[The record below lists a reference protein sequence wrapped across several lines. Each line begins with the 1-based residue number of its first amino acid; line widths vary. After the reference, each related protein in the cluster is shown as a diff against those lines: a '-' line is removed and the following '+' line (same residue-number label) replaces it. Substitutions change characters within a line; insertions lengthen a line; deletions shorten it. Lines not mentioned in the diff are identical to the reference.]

1 MTVLPDP
8 GASRAV
14 LIGCS
19 QFDHME
25 QLPAVA
31 GNLAAL
37 AETLCH
43 PISWK
48 LSPGNCVIV
57 SNPASND
64 EVMTEIRSAAKQ
76 ARDTLLVY
84 YAGHGLI
91 DLQNALQLALPKTH
105 KQHVESGLPYDY
117 VRQAV
122 LGGQAERQVIVL
134 DCCFGGLALG
144 VMAGTPELVDQAA
157 VEGSYLLAA
166 ASETS
171 YALAPPGETYTAF
184 TGELLNILRTGI
196 PDGPELL
203 ELDAVYRH
211 LRLAL
216 GAKQRPVP
224 QARNRNTSAR
234 LALGRN
240 RAFLPGLP
248 VGSSASPNLDRRT
261 WPSPEGIR
269 TAQGFIA
276 ALQDVRQMSGLSQ
289 KAVSHRSGGR
299 ISGSGVS
306 TLLTRETLP
315 RTWTAVPAF
324 LSACGV
330 PDVQVEQWHTAW
342 TRLRAEQASTTAAA
356 QPPEQQITKPA
367 AGTRGAWRRL
377 TSRIGRSKP
386 R

>member
-14 LIGCS
+14 LIGS
-19 QFDHME
+19 SRFDHLE

-31 GNLAAL
+31 NNLTAL
-37 AETLCH
+37 AEALCL
-43 PISWK
+43 PTSWG
-48 LSPGNCVIV
+48 LPPQNCVVV
-57 SNPASND
+57 SNPVSND
-64 EVMTEIRSAAKQ
+64 EVMAELRSAAKQ

-91 DLQNALQLALPKTH
+91 DLQNALQLALPKSH
-105 KQHVESGLPYDY
+105 QRRVESGLPYDY

-122 LGGQAERQVIVL
+122 LDGPAERQVIVL

-144 VMAGTPELVDQAA
+144 AMAGTPELVDQAS

-184 TGELLNILRTGI
+184 TGELLEVLRTGMAG
-196 PDGPELL
+196 GPELL

-216 GAKQRPVP
+216 GAKQRPMP

-240 RAFLPGLP
+240 RAFLPGPSVATSDSLDL
-248 VGSSASPNLDRRT
+248 ASRT
-261 WPSPEGIR
+261 WPAPEGIR
-269 TAQGFIA
+269 TVQGFIA
-276 ALQDVRQMSGLSQ
+276 RLQNVRQTSGLTQ
-289 KAVSHRSGGR
+289 KAVSQRSGGR
-299 ISGSGVS
+299 ISEGSVS
-306 TLLTRETLP
+306 NLLTRETLP
-315 RTWTAVPAF
+315 RTWTAIPTF

-330 PDVQVEQWHTAW
+330 PDEQVEQWHAAW
-342 TRLRAEQASTTAAA
+342 TRLRVEQSSTTAAV
-356 QPPEQQITKPA
+356 QPPKRQITKPA
-367 AGTRGAWRRL
+367 VGGAWRRL
-377 TSRIGRSKP
+377 TGRIGRPKS

>member
-1 MTVLPDP
+1 MLPDP

-14 LIGCS
+14 LIGS
-19 QFDHME
+19 SHFDHLE
-25 QLPAVA
+25 QLPAVV

-37 AETLCH
+37 AETFCH
-43 PISWK
+43 STSWG
-48 LSPGNCVIV
+48 LPPENCVVV

-64 EVMTEIRSAAKQ
+64 EVMTELRLAAKQ

-91 DLQNALQLALPKTH
+91 DLQNALQLALPKSH
-105 KQHVESGLPYDY
+105 KQRVESGLPYDY
-117 VRQAV
+117 LRQAV
-122 LGGQAERQVIVL
+122 LGGKSERQVIVL
-134 DCCFGGLALG
+134 DCCFGGMALG

-184 TGELLNILRTGI
+184 TGELLEVLRTGI

-211 LRLAL
+211 LRLTL
-216 GAKQRPVP
+216 GAKQRPIP

-240 RAFLPGLP
+240 LAFLPGPP
-248 VGSSASPNLDRRT
+248 VGTSASPNMDLRT
-261 WPSPEGIR
+261 WTSAEDIR
-269 TAQGFIA
+269 TVQGFVA
-276 ALQDVRQMSGLSQ
+276 ALQNVRQASGLSQ
-289 KAVSHRSGGR
+289 KAVSYRSGGR

-306 TLLTRETLP
+306 KLLTRETLP
-315 RTWTAVPAF
+315 STWTAVPTF
-324 LSACGV
+324 LSACGM
-330 PDVQVEQWHTAW
+330 PAEQVEQWHAAW
-342 TRLRAEQASTTAAA
+342 TRLRAEQASTTPAA
-356 QPPEQQITKPA
+356 QPPERQIPKPA
-367 AGTRGAWRRL
+367 VGARGAWRKL
-377 TSRIGRSKP
+377 TSRIGRPKP

>member
-14 LIGCS
+14 LIGS
-19 QFDHME
+19 SRFDHLE

-31 GNLAAL
+31 NNLTAL
-37 AETLCH
+37 AEVLCL
-43 PISWK
+43 PTSWG
-48 LSPGNCVIV
+48 LPPENCVVV

-64 EVMTEIRSAAKQ
+64 EVMAELRSAAKQ

-91 DLQNALQLALPKTH
+91 NLQNALQLALPKSH
-105 KQHVESGLPYDY
+105 QQRVESGLPYDY
-117 VRQAV
+117 LRQAV
-122 LGGQAERQVIVL
+122 LDGPAERQVIVL

-144 VMAGTPELVDQAA
+144 AMAGTPELVDQAS

-184 TGELLNILRTGI
+184 TGELLEVLRAGM
-196 PDGPELL
+196 PGGPELL

-211 LRLAL
+211 LRLSL
-216 GAKQRPVP
+216 GAKQRPMP

-240 RAFLPGLP
+240 RAFLPGPP
-248 VGSSASPNLDRRT
+248 VGTSASPDLASRA
-261 WPSPEGIR
+261 WPAPEGIH
-269 TAQGFIA
+269 TVHGFIA
-276 ALQDVRQMSGLSQ
+276 RLQNVRQTSGLTQ
-289 KAVSHRSGGR
+289 KAVSQRSGGR
-299 ISGSGVS
+299 ISEGSVS
-306 TLLTRETLP
+306 NLLTRETLP
-315 RTWTAVPAF
+315 RTWTAVPTF

-330 PDVQVEQWHTAW
+330 PDEQVEQWHAAW
-342 TRLRAEQASTTAAA
+342 TRLRAEQSSLSGAV
-356 QPPEQQITKPA
+356 QPPKGQITKPVV
-367 AGTRGAWRRL
+367 GTGGVWRRL

-386 R
+386 G